1 MGAKKKKGKKDE
13 VDQEAPKPPPPPK
26 RDNWINIEFKLL
38 NWKFMNFS
46 MRFKDETHIFSL
58 KKILHERHGKLDDL
72 KLCFHAFNE
81 ENEINNEML
90 TLKELGLKSCF
101 VDIDNKEEAMT
112 IPTVQL
118 FYDFK
123 PTNFSD
129 PVILYF
135 K

>member
-1 MGAKKKKGKKDE
+1 
-13 VDQEAPKPPPPPK
+13 
-26 RDNWINIEFKLL
+26 
-38 NWKFMNFS
+38 MNFS
-46 MRFKDETHIFSL
+46 MRFKDDTRIFTL
-58 KKILHERHGKLDDL
+58 KKILYERHGKLDDL

-81 ENEINNEML
+81 DNEINDEML
-90 TLKELGLKSCF
+90 TLRDLGLKSCHA
-101 VDIDNKEEAMT
+101 DIENKDEVLN

-129 PVILYF
+129 PVILHF

>member
-1 MGAKKKKGKKDE
+1 
-13 VDQEAPKPPPPPK
+13 
-26 RDNWINIEFKLL
+26 
-38 NWKFMNFS
+38 MNFS
-46 MRFKDETHIFSL
+46 MRFKDETHIFTL
-58 KKILHERHGKLDDL
+58 KKLLHERHGRLDDL
-72 KLCFHAFNE
+72 ILCFHAFNE

-129 PVILYF
+129 PVVLYF